1 MIEYSL
7 SLDNGPSP
15 NGKAL
20 DSDSSIF
27 KVRILVGQLKINMLC
42 WSFFCGCGEVHG
54 GACRGQIFGVFLNPT
69 EL

>member
-42 WSFFCGCGEVHG
+42 WSFFVVVGKYMEELVGDK
-54 GACRGQIFGVFLNPT
+54 FLVYF
-69 EL
+69 